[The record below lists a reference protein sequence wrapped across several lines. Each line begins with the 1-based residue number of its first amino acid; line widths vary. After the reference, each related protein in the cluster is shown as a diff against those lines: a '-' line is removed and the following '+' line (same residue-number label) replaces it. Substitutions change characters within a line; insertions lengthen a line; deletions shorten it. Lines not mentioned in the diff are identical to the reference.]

1 MKKCSF
7 KGIETY
13 IELITLDE
21 KGRENHNIF
30 INAGTQM
37 SYTVTYRD
45 TTSVLFKSKLCSN
58 THLSGTVIKVNLQ
71 ITIALIVPVTYI
83 TVIFLEKLMTS
94 FYQEEYFRNNL
105 HTYQ

>member
-13 IELITLDE
+13 IGLITLDE

-58 THLSGTVIKVNLQ
+58 THLSGTVIKSEPTDHHCFNCSCDLHN
-71 ITIALIVPVTYI
+71 
-83 TVIFLEKLMTS
+83 S
-94 FYQEEYFRNNL
+94 YFS
-105 HTYQ
+105 